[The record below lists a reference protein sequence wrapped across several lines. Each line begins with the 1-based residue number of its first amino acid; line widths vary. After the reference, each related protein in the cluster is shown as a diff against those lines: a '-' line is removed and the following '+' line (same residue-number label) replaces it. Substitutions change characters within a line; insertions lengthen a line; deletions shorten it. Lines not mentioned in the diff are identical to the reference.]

1 METYRLHLR
10 TPVPPARKQGG
21 ATGFTL
27 VEVLIAMFVLTVGL
41 TAMATLVGQTLGGT
55 ERARDLGLAATLTSE
70 KLEDLNRWPTTDADV
85 ANGGSLNADT
95 TVGTIDYFDDVV
107 FSTNNGTV
115 TETISTKTGGVTT
128 YVATAHSPNG
138 NITQTS
144 STTAPVTA
152 DQTAFHR
159 RWIIEVNPT
168 VNGIT
173 LTAPAPLVGP
183 RRVTVVVTLVNSTV
197 TPAVTFQMS
206 TVRP

>member
-1 METYRLHLR
+1 METYRLHHR
-10 TPVPPARKQGG
+10 IPAPPAHKGGG
-21 ATGFTL
+21 AVGFTL
-27 VEVLIAMFVLTVGL
+27 TEVLIAMFVLTVGL

-85 ANGGSLNADT
+85 ANGGSLTTDT

-107 FSTNNGTV
+107 FSTSNGSV
-115 TETISTKTGGVTT
+115 TETVSTKVGGTVT
-128 YVATAHSPNG
+128 YVATSHSPNG
-138 NITQTS
+138 NVTQTT
-144 STTAPVTA
+144 STTAPVTT

-159 RWIIEVNPT
+159 RWLVEVNPT

-183 RRVTVVVTLVNSTV
+183 RRVTVEVTLVNSTV
-197 TPAVTFQMS
+197 NPAVNFQMS